1 MAKKTENKRLRL
13 FTQES
18 PTFLFVILII
28 CSIVLMSLDH
38 RYHMHTH
45 LKQKIVL
52 VRTPFQWIIN
62 APSRLIA
69 SIDYYLSE
77 QNKLRQQILL
87 LKTEANLF
95 QLNQQKLRLLEN
107 ENRELRKVLNIK
119 NVIKNEIIVGE
130 IVLPSHSNG
139 VSQILINKGLD
150 DGISLGS
157 PVMNNQGLVGQ
168 VVRVDKNLSTIKN
181 ITSNNF
187 AISAVSESGAISTL
201 VFGNGSPYLKI
212 YRLPAYEKLVVG
224 GYLLTSGLDQIYP
237 KGIKIGKVIKIIPTN
252 NIQFNEIIV
261 QPMTSPESFSQVM
274 IIKSDNP

>member
-1 MAKKTENKRLRL
+1 
-13 FTQES
+13 
-18 PTFLFVILII
+18 
-28 CSIVLMSLDH
+28 MSLDY
-38 RYHMHTH
+38 RYNIHTQ
-45 LKQKIVL
+45 LKQHIML

-62 APSRLIA
+62 APSRLIS

-77 QNKLRQQILL
+77 QNKLQQQIFL
-87 LKTEANLF
+87 LKTEASLF

-201 VFGNGSPYLKI
+201 IFGNGSPYLKI

-224 GYLLTSGLDQIYP
+224 DYLLTSGLDQIYP
-237 KGIKIGKVIKIIPTN
+237 KGIKIGKVIRITPTN

>member
-1 MAKKTENKRLRL
+1 
-13 FTQES
+13 
-18 PTFLFVILII
+18 
-28 CSIVLMSLDH
+28 MSFDH

-52 VRTPFQWIIN
+52 VQTPFQWIIN

-77 QNKLRQQILL
+77 QNKLQQQILL

-95 QLNQQKLRLLEN
+95 QLNLQKLRLLEN

-157 PVMNNQGLVGQ
+157 PVMNNQGLIGQ

-224 GYLLTSGLDQIYP
+224 DYLLTSGLDQIYP

-274 IIKSDNP
+274 IIKSDNS

>member
-1 MAKKTENKRLRL
+1 MAKKRENKRLRL

-18 PTFLFVILII
+18 PAFLFVILTI
-28 CSIVLMSLDH
+28 CSIVLMSLDY
-38 RYHMHTH
+38 RYNIHTQ
-45 LKQKIVL
+45 LKQHIML

-62 APSRLIA
+62 APSRLIS

-77 QNKLRQQILL
+77 QNKLQQQIFL
-87 LKTEANLF
+87 LKTEASLF

-187 AISAVSESGAISTL
+187 AISAVSESGAINTL

-224 GYLLTSGLDQIYP
+224 DYLLTSGLDQIYP
-237 KGIKIGKVIKIIPTN
+237 KGIKIGKVIRITPTN

>member
-13 FTQES
+13 FTEEP

-38 RYHMHTH
+38 RYHMLTQ
-45 LKQKIVL
+45 LKQKLVL
-52 VRTPFQWIIN
+52 VPTPFQWIIN

-77 QNKLRQQILL
+77 QNKLQQQILL
-87 LKTEANLF
+87 LKTEANF
-95 QLNQQKLRLLEN
+95 FKLNQQKLRLLEN
-107 ENRELRKVLNIK
+107 ENRELRKILNIK
-119 NVIKNEIIVGE
+119 NVIKNEIIIGE

-168 VVRVDKNLSTIKN
+168 VVRADKNLSTIKN

-224 GYLLTSGLDQIYP
+224 DYLLTSGLDQIYP
-237 KGIKIGKVIKIIPTN
+237 KGIKIGKVIRITPTN

-274 IIKSDNP
+274 VIKSNNP

>member
-18 PTFLFVILII
+18 PTFLFVILFL
-28 CSIVLMSLDH
+28 CSILLMSLDH

-45 LKQKIVL
+45 LKQKTVL
-52 VRTPFQWIIN
+52 VQTPFQWIIN

-77 QNKLRQQILL
+77 QNKLQQQILL

-95 QLNQQKLRLLEN
+95 QLNLQKLRLLEN

-157 PVMNNQGLVGQ
+157 PVMNNQGLIGQ

-224 GYLLTSGLDQIYP
+224 DYLLTSGLDQIYP

-274 IIKSDNP
+274 IIKSDNS